1 MTDKYK
7 ANEQIPFLRESRWGG
22 VLKKGNTFTIL
33 KEVGSFYKIKSED
46 IEDNTV
52 MVSILQSNLDKAELM
67 EAKAS

>member
-1 MTDKYK
+1 MADKYK

-22 VLKKGNTFTIL
+22 TLKEGDTFTVL
-33 KEVGSFYKIKSED
+33 KEVGTFYKIKSEN
-46 IEDNTV
+46 IEDNTI